1 MTLDQL
7 GDWRRSDYCGA
18 PRAADIGREVT
29 VMGWVHSRRDHGG
42 VVFIDLRD
50 RSGILQVVCNPEH
63 SAAAHERAGALRS
76 EYVIAVRG
84 AVRARPAETVN
95 PQLATGEVEVM
106 AAEVRVLN
114 EAQTPP
120 FAIDDESA
128 VAEAT
133 RLKYRYLDLRRPS
146 VQGNLIFRHRVA
158 ATVRTYLDE
167 QGFVDVET
175 PMLTRSTPEG
185 ARDYLVPS
193 RVNRGS
199 FYALPQSPQLFKQ
212 ILMVAGLDR
221 YYQIAKCFRDEDL
234 RADRQMEFTQIDIEA
249 SFVRPEDI
257 FVLIEGMLARVL
269 GLKGIEVPKPFPRLT
284 WAEAMR
290 RFGSDKPDMRFGL
303 DLAEVTDIVRTAELR
318 VFREAAERGGVVKAL
333 ALPDGDRLSRKDL
346 DTLPEAVAPFGAKGV
361 AWARLTGEG
370 WQSPIAKFLSAEQ
383 RSAIERACGA
393 EPGGV
398 ILFLADS
405 FKVVNDSLSHLRL
418 KLAAQLGLIPSGS
431 HALLWVTEFPLFEH
445 SAEEG
450 RPVSVNHPFTAP
462 MDEDVE
468 RLESDPYSVR
478 AKAYDV
484 VWNGLE
490 LGGGSIRIHRPDVQ
504 QRIFA
509 QLGMSAEEGRAR
521 FGFLLDAL
529 AYGAP
534 PHGGIALGLDRLAM
548 LLCEAA
554 SLRDVIAFPK
564 TQRATCLMTE
574 APSTVDPR
582 QLREL
587 GIRVVE

>member
-7 GDWRRSDYCGA
+7 GDWQRSDHCGA
-18 PRAADIGREVT
+18 PRAQDIGRTVT
-29 VMGWVHSRRDHGG
+29 VMGWVHARRDHGG
-42 VVFIDLRD
+42 VVFVDLRD
-50 RSGILQVVCNPEH
+50 RTGILQVVFNPEH
-63 SAAAHERAGALRS
+63 DAAAHERAGALRS
-76 EYVIAVRG
+76 EYVVAVRG
-84 AVRARPAETVN
+84 AVRARPAETIN
-95 PQLATGEVEVM
+95 PTLPTGDVEVM
-106 AAEVRVLN
+106 ASELRVLN
-114 EAQTPP
+114 ETQTPP
-120 FAIDDESA
+120 FAIEDETT

-146 VQGNLIFRHRVA
+146 LQQNLIFRHRVA
-158 ATVRTYLDE
+158 STVRSYLDQ

-212 ILMVAGLDR
+212 ILMVAGFDR

-234 RADRQMEFTQIDIEA
+234 RADRQPEFTQIDIEA
-249 SFVRPEDI
+249 SFVRPQDI
-257 FVLIEGMLARVL
+257 FELIERMLERVL
-269 GLKGIEVPKPFPRLT
+269 ALKEIAVPRPFPRLT

-290 RFGSDKPDMRFGL
+290 RFGSDKPDMRFEL
-303 DLAEVTDIVRTAELR
+303 ELAEVTDIVRTAELR
-318 VFREAAERGGVVKAL
+318 VFREAAERGGLVKAL

-346 DTLPEAVAPFGAKGV
+346 DTLPDAVATFGAKGV
-361 AWARLTGEG
+361 AWARLGAEG
-370 WQSPIAKFLSAEQ
+370 WQSPIAKFLTAEQ
-383 RSAIERACGA
+383 RSAIERATGA
-393 EPGGV
+393 QLGSV

-405 FKVVNDSLSHLRL
+405 AKVVNDSLCHLRL
-418 KLAAQLGLIPSGS
+418 KLAAQLGMIPDGA
-431 HALLWVTEFPLFEH
+431 HALLWVTEFPLLEH

-450 RPVSVNHPFTAP
+450 RAVAVNHPFTAP
-462 MDEDVE
+462 MDEDLE
-468 RLESDPYSVR
+468 RLESDPYGVR

-490 LGGGSIRIHRPDVQ
+490 LGGGSIRNHRPDIQERV
-504 QRIFA
+504 FT
-509 QLGMSAEEGRAR
+509 QLGMSAAEARSR

-529 AYGAP
+529 SYGAP

-548 LLCEAA
+548 LLCGAG

-564 TQRATCLMTE
+564 TQRATCLMTD
-574 APSTVDPR
+574 APSPVDPR